1 MYLIYKA
8 GIRPPKRSARWRFRL
23 AAQFRR
29 KHPPLLTP
37 GGLIPAY
44 VRGGYSSGYGEMTIL
59 SRLVY
64 DDERSAWERGN

>member
-1 MYLIYKA
+1 
-8 GIRPPKRSARWRFRL
+8 
-23 AAQFRR
+23 
-29 KHPPLLTP
+29 LLTP